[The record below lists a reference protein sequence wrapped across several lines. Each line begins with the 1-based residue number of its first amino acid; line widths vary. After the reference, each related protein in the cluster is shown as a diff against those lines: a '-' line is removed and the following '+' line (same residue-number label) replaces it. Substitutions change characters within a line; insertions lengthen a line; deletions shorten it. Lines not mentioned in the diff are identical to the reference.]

1 MSSDSHIAL
10 AVMFDVPAGQD
21 ANPHKKNFYA
31 KAKSGTKELLYYGF
45 ANAGNK
51 ILCRE
56 GYKSAAGFLAHV
68 AEVKDE
74 LEGLIKQVGKENV
87 KISCS
92 GPKAELEKIKPHMD
106 GRLTIKYAELDSGAL
121 LMNALPSGCSDSH
134 ITILPEFIV
143 PEGKLQEF
151 LNGFEKF
158 YNASKNG
165 AGAAGMLYYGFA
177 VSGNSV
183 FCREGYTNVESVMKH
198 REDIKELLPEP
209 MKVVGEN
216 GIKINVVGPASE
228 VEKMRAKLEERGA
241 IVWTLDSDAFWM

>member
-1 MSSDSHIAL
+1 M
-10 AVMFDVPAGQD
+10 
-21 ANPHKKNFYA
+21 KNFYA

-68 AEVKDE
+68 NEVKDE
-74 LEGLIKQVGKENV
+74 LEGLIKQVGK
-87 KISCS
+87 
-92 GPKAELEKIKPHMD
+92 EKIKPHMD

-165 AGAAGMLYYGFA
+165 AGAAG
-177 VSGNSV
+177 
-183 FCREGYTNVESVMKH
+183 
-198 REDIKELLPEP
+198 
-209 MKVVGEN
+209 
-216 GIKINVVGPASE
+216 
-228 VEKMRAKLEERGA
+228 
-241 IVWTLDSDAFWM
+241 